1 MTGVFVRYNVIDT
14 ESGSLIIVSDTGN
27 PFSTGYSGI
36 VEVILLVS
44 SMRASNSIPHTET
57 GCNFLAI

>member
-1 MTGVFVRYNVIDT
+1 VTGVFVRYNVAENCI
-14 ESGSLIIVSDTGN
+14 GSLIIVSDTEN
-27 PFSTGYSGI
+27 PFSTGYSGME
-36 VEVILLVS
+36 EVILLVS